1 MRLLGCMIGLIVV
14 SGCTYDAFDPYKR
27 PGTWVPEGS
36 NVENLRVQV
45 ANPHDLVSGAGQE
58 TSSGAEAAPPVAR
71 VLAGKRYPLP
81 ALNAAEGVDIVNQ
94 QPPTGATNPG
104 SATAAQ

>member
-1 MRLLGCMIGLIVV
+1 MRLLRCLIGMIIV

-36 NVENLRVQV
+36 NDENLRVLV
-45 ANPHDLVSGAGQE
+45 ANPHDLVSGTGQQ
-58 TSSGAEAAPPVAR
+58 TSSGAESAPPVAR

-81 ALNAAEGVDIVNQ
+81 NLNAATVDIFSGQ
-94 QPPTGATNPG
+94 QQGAANPG
-104 SATAAQ
+104 SAAAAQ